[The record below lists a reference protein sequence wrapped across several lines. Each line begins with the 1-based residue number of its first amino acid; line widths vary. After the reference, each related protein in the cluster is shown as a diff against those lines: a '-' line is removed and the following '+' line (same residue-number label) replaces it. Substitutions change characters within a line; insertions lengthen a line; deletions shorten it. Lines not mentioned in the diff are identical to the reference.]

1 MKHLA
6 NSIRIIF
13 VSHLR
18 RIAHSLVPFPFSLGP
33 SLSLG
38 SSLYLVPC
46 TLCLLLSCG
55 YSFKDVSI
63 PPEVKTVKVN
73 YFPNKARYVNPQLS
87 QQLTERL
94 RLKIN
99 NQTRLTNVQSDDA
112 HYDISGWISDY
123 SVTTSGVSN
132 QQAAINRLTVTV
144 HIILKN
150 RLDEKRNLEAD
161 VSRNFDFSASLNLN
175 QAEAQ
180 LGDVIVRNMVDEMFN
195 RIFSNW

>member
-1 MKHLA
+1 MKSLLQ
-6 NSIRIIF
+6 IF
-13 VSHLR
+13 KESLNKIGSRFLVGPFALT
-18 RIAHSLVPFPFSLGP
+18 LVPSRLR
-33 SLSLG
+33 LV

-63 PPEVKTVKVN
+63 PPEVKTVRVN

-94 RLKIN
+94 RIKIN
-99 NQTRLTNVQSDDA
+99 NQTRLTNVQTDDA

-132 QQAAINRLTVTV
+132 QQASINRLTVTV
-144 HIILKN
+144 HLILKN
-150 RLDEKRNLEAD
+150 RLDEKGNMEAD
-161 VSRNFDFSASLNLN
+161 VSRNFDFSASLSIN

-180 LGDVIVRNMVDEMFN
+180 LGETIVRNMVDEMFN